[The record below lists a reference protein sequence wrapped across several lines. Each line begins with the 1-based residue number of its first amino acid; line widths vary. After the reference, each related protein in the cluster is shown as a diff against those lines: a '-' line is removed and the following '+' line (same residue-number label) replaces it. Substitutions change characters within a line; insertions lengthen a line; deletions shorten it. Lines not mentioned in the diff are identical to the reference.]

1 MILTDSQSECK
12 AISNNNIRRYQN
24 SYIQK
29 IRERI
34 YVIMYSKDKGKESN
48 IKLVIGW
55 IPGHVGIL
63 GNRMAD
69 QLVKESTEELSDDRI
84 LVPLK
89 DWSRIFKEA
98 MEERTQ
104 ARIEREG
111 RNKAIKFF
119 ENYYVQGNK
128 KEWFKNT
135 NEPRGLCTM
144 INRLRAQGDP
154 L

>member
-29 IRERI
+29 IRERN
-34 YVIMYSKDKGKESN
+34 YDIMYSRDIGKESN

-63 GNRMAD
+63 GNKMAD

-104 ARIEREG
+104 VRIEREG